1 MPEHAESHGAG
12 GGQTDGAVGSDE
24 FAVSE
29 HQFLEN
35 LNAESS
41 DRIRAR
47 LDETNPA
54 NPATHPEFTRSATA
68 PTMLATELQ
77 AIVRRQPL
85 SALLGALVVG
95 MVVGLIARR

>member
-41 DRIRAR
+41 DR
-47 LDETNPA
+47 
-54 NPATHPEFTRSATA
+54 
-68 PTMLATELQ
+68 
-77 AIVRRQPL
+77 VRRT
-85 SALLGALVVG
+85 GG
-95 MVVGLIARR
+95 RKTG

>member
-12 GGQTDGAVGSDE
+12 GGQTDGTAGSDE

-41 DRIRAR
+41 DQVRAR
-47 LDETNPA
+47 LDETSAA
-54 NPATHPEFTRSATA
+54 NPATRPEFAATA

-85 SALLGALVVG
+85 SALLGALIVG

>member
-41 DRIRAR
+41 DRVRAR
-47 LDETNPA
+47 LDETSAVTP
-54 NPATHPEFTRSATA
+54 PTHPEFAATA

-85 SALLGALVVG
+85 SAVLGALVVG
-95 MVVGLIARR
+95 LLVGLIARR